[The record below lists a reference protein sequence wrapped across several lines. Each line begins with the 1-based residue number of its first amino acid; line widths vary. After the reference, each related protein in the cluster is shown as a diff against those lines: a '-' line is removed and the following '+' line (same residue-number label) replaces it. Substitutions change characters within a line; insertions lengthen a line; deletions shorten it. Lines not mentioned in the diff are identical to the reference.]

1 MQSTGKFELRI
12 FNDFAEFKVMNAWL
26 QNVFKTLALPELLA
40 KDLDVCANEAVTNI
54 ILYAYQDQKSHQIQM
69 QFEFN
74 ENKEICLTIQD
85 DGSPFDPFNAV
96 LTDNYEKIDGLN
108 IGGLGIQLMR
118 SLTNQCHYRWLDG
131 KNNTTLCFCLP

>member
-54 ILYAYQDQKSHQIQM
+54 ILYAYQDQKSHQ
-69 QFEFN
+69 
-74 ENKEICLTIQD
+74 K
-85 DGSPFDPFNAV
+85 
-96 LTDNYEKIDGLN
+96 K
-108 IGGLGIQLMR
+108 
-118 SLTNQCHYRWLDG
+118 
-131 KNNTTLCFCLP
+131 